1 MCFLLKAGEKHKN
14 DDMLDI
20 LGRCGNVLLFLLCFV
35 FVKCYIVDQRS
46 QQACLLDKQLKNLL
60 FVVSCPGHCLLIL
73 ADNFFSLF

>member
-20 LGRCGNVLLFLLCFV
+20 LGGYGNVLLFLLCLV

-60 FVVSCPGHCLLIL
+60 FVVSCLLIL
-73 ADNFFSLF
+73 ADNFFSLFLL